1 MLKVAPHPDYP
12 PEDGRYVRGNDASP
26 VAVANILNHDAD
38 KIPPEIEILVRTG
51 IESGAALSGT
61 IQTENIG
68 FEKVI
73 CNTVANPN
81 IRYLIV
87 GGPESEG
94 HLTGEA
100 LKALIGNG
108 VDEKMRIKNTSAPH
122 PEVIR
127 QAVWSCYQESAVEF
141 RGYSLFDPGAYP
153 EQPLSGKIT
162 MKVTNPWIEQPDEK
176 ERDAIEKAKALMAK
190 LKDKS
195 KQL

>member
-26 VAVANILNHDAD
+26 VAVAIILNHDAD

-68 FEKVI
+68 FEKVV
-73 CNTVANPN
+73 CNVVANPN
-81 IRYLIV
+81 IRYIIV

-100 LKALIGNG
+100 LKALIQNG
-108 VDEKMRIKNTSAPH
+108 VDEKMRIRETSAPH
-122 PEVIR
+122 PFIYNLPMEFIDRFRKQLSVIDLQFEGNPELIQ
-127 QAVWSCYQESAVEF
+127 QAVWCQGRPETVFYLAV
-141 RGYSLFDPGAYP
+141 
-153 EQPLSGKIT
+153 
-162 MKVTNPWIEQPDEK
+162 
-176 ERDAIEKAKALMAK
+176 
-190 LKDKS
+190 
-195 KQL
+195 